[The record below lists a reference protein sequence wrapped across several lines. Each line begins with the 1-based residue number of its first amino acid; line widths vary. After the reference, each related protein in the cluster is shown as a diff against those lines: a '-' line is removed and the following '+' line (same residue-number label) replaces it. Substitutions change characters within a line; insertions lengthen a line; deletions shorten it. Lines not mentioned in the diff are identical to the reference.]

1 MRIRELREAAG
12 LTQTALAARA
22 GVSKQA
28 VGQWEAGI
36 TCPSSQ
42 ILPRLAG
49 ALGCKIGDLFE
60 DAVEGPVYGPGDPD
74 VT

>member
-1 MRIRELREAAG
+1 MRIKELREAAG
-12 LTQTALAARA
+12 LTQTALATRV

-36 TCPSSQ
+36 TWPSSQ
-42 ILPRLAG
+42 ILPRLAF
-49 ALGCKIGDLFE
+49 ALGVKVGDLYE

-74 VT
+74 